1 MKYLFKHYTTLC
13 GIVEIEA
20 EDETKAM
27 QQFQKLKI
35 SDFEW
40 RSDPNRTDRTTYE
53 VVLKDPPTFHN
64 KS

>member
-1 MKYLFKHYTTLC
+1 MKYLFKRYTTLC

-20 EDETKAM
+20 ENETKAT
-27 QQFQKLKI
+27 QQFKKLKI
-35 SDFEW
+35 SDLEW

-53 VVLKDPPTFHN
+53 VILEDSPTFYN